1 MYLPEKNRII
11 LGTSTSWIILLIE
24 KALIIK
30 EYISIILLTN
40 IMITSILFWY
50 NYKINSFNHYLD
62 KTLTKIYGI
71 YLFYKDIDI
80 IKINGILLF
89 YLLSNYLSFKRRYNL
104 QLLSHLLFRYI
115 FFIWG
120 YLNLNTNNNN
130 ELEIISI
137 GYFTYNYYLFR
148 IVKNNYFYYLFETL
162 LLIILIKFLIIILYN
177 FHFLIIIN
185 DIIVIKYKYNNS
197 IVYYK

>member
-1 MYLPEKNRII
+1 MYLPEKNRLI
-11 LGTSTSWIILLIE
+11 LGVSTSWIILLIE
-24 KALIIK
+24 KALIIR

-120 YLNLNTNNNN
+120 YLNLNTNNN
-130 ELEIISI
+130 ELQLTSI
-137 GYFTYNYYLFR
+137 GYFTHNYYLYK
-148 IVKNNYFYYLFETL
+148 IVKNNNNYLYYLFETFVF
-162 LLIILIKFLIIILYN
+162 IILLNFLLK
-177 FHFLIIIN
+177 L
-185 DIIVIKYKYNNS
+185 
-197 IVYYK
+197 